1 MARKTLAF
9 ALLALIAI
17 TAHAQHFD
25 WVRSYY
31 GPNNSDGTPVNE
43 ILGSVMDRDGNVYI
57 LGQFIGSARWD
68 DDTGI
73 LPFSA
78 HRNRSAVIARF
89 SPNGE
94 LAWHKELYCTYSDLD
109 AWTIRMMGDTAIMVY
124 VDLVYPFDHGYNYTN
139 KLYYFDTLLTSA
151 ERFPEEPDSLHTT
164 GIDGASAFITMSL
177 ENGKV
182 IEEHFLKQAYVK
194 NDGTLLRSETSG
206 LVETRGGII
215 SFNLDNE
222 GNVYLIRRT
231 SDFVGHYD
239 TIYSPSNGNI
249 ISAKLLIDGG
259 ESQLVVPLEPSF
271 DVNYQIIK
279 MSPHFDSVIAS
290 TYIFDST
297 WHYTFEDGMVIYL
310 NSFDKDNNDNIYISL
325 TREQRMRNDPLLVKN
340 SDSLYMRWISCM
352 VRYSSDLTP
361 TGIAQV
367 TGSFT
372 PDGHIG
378 GGVHIFSTLYD
389 STTNTLFLR
398 GTSVREPQYSTL
410 NYNGDTLNLMRNAC
424 WLRLDADNLNLISY
438 GKARPGNQP
447 SYHTY
452 LNYDWPRA
460 NTGSLSVAGNRVFMQ
475 VKYLGGILFQGTETN
490 NMRGMGLFIWD
501 YEGHELAY
509 IDYNT
514 NSPYNKHRNVHL
526 NDSSLWLIGI
536 LAADADFGSLHVN
549 AAYNS
554 HAYIAHYT
562 DTAFMTPYVYSDP
575 STEQVVE
582 TEQPICQI
590 YPNPT
595 SDNLFINVTNEQI
608 SNVYIISSL
617 GKQMKIKVFGNRISL
632 SNVPSGI
639 YYLQIITNRNIY
651 KQKIIKL

>member
-1 MARKTLAF
+1 MKR
-9 ALLALIAI
+9 LLLILI
-17 TAHAQHFD
+17 ISIFSLSAHAQHFD

-194 NDGTLLRSETSG
+194 NDGTLLRSETNG
-206 LVETRGGII
+206 LVETHGGII

-259 ESQLVVPLEPSF
+259 ESQLAVPLEPSF

-310 NSFDKDNNDNIYISL
+310 NSFDRDNNDNIYISL

-340 SDSLYMRWISCM
+340 SNSLYMEWISCM

-378 GGVHIFSTLYD
+378 GGVHIFSTSYD
-389 STTNTLFLR
+389 YATNTLFLR

-514 NSPYNKHRNVHL
+514 NSPYNKQRNVHL
-526 NDSSLWLIGI
+526 NDSSLWLIGT
-536 LAADADFGSLHVN
+536 LTADADFGSLHVN

-554 HAYIAHYT
+554 HAYLAKYS
-562 DTAFMTPYVYSDP
+562 DTTFMTPYVYTDP
-575 STEQVVE
+575 STEQVDE

-595 SDNLFINVTNEQI
+595 SDNLFINVTDEQI
-608 SNVYIISSL
+608 SNVYVISLL
-617 GKQMKIKVFGNRISL
+617 GKQMEIKVFGNRVSL
-632 SNVPSGI
+632 SDVPSGI
-639 YYLQIITNRNIY
+639 YYIQIITNRNIY